1 MLQWSTETHGYRLDL
16 AAVADPSIHAGIPG
30 ARALV
35 GLVDAN
41 LGDDESLQDQARHET
56 IDELGSEGF
65 VDAAAVIG
73 NFEMMNRVAEGT
85 GIPIAPQALEREA
98 EMMRTL
104 GLYDI
109 LKSHQR

>member
-1 MLQWSTETHGYRLDL
+1 MLRWSAETHGYHLDL
-16 AAVADPSIHAGIPG
+16 AALADPSIHAGVPG

-41 LGDDESLQDQARHET
+41 LGGDVSLQDQARHEA

-85 GIPIAPQALEREA
+85 GIPIPPQAIDR
-98 EMMRTL
+98 MRNTVEEL
-104 GLYDI
+104 GL
-109 LKSHQR
+109 KSLIKS